1 VAKAVLDAS
10 AVLAYVNGEPGAEIV
25 APVIGDSLVS
35 AVNLAEIVTK
45 LVARTGSLELARTML
60 GIATFDVVDFDRA
73 LAERAGAFVTSTR
86 PKGLSLGDRACLA
99 LAESQGLPVLTADRA
114 WTALKVDIDIRP
126 IR

>member
-25 APVIGDSLVS
+25 ASVIGDALVS

-45 LVARTGSLELARTML
+45 LVARTGSLALARTTL

-73 LAERAGAFVTSTR
+73 LAERAGEFVSSTR

-99 LAESQGLPVLTADRA
+99 LAERQGLPVLTADRA
-114 WTALKVDIDIRP
+114 WASLKVGIDIRP